1 MPETSLAMTTV
12 LQMDYDQALEET
24 KAALKEQGFGVLSE
38 IDFKATMKAKLD
50 LDVQRYMMLGVCNPP
65 LAYQV
70 MSIDKTVGLM
80 LPCSVTVYDNG
91 DGSSTVSVLNP
102 MTAMGLLNNPAL
114 EPMALTAQT
123 KLDAAVE
130 RLRQL
135 AAA

>member
-1 MPETSLAMTTV
+1 MSENSLSITV
-12 LQMDYDQALEET
+12 VLPLDYEQALEEA

-50 LDVQRYMMLGVCNPP
+50 VDVQRYMMLGVCNPP
-65 LAYQV
+65 LAYQA

-80 LPCSVTVYDNG
+80 LPCSVVVYDNG

-102 MTAMGLLNNPAL
+102 LAAIGLLNNPAL
-114 EPMALTAQT
+114 EPMAATA
-123 KLDAAVE
+123 KARLSSAVE
-130 RLRQL
+130 RLGQL